1 MTVSYTHKFSSLK
14 SLSTVANIPISIVTK
29 ENLLTRYPDT
39 SQTNPMFTSF
49 LEHLHHFR
57 ILKNEI
63 QLITTDFFENFLSIP
78 LDNFWLVLGPV
89 VYQHPTRSKL
99 RNSINSFSK
108 KKDINDLEEYLLSQP
123 FIHINQLIEAGNLAY
138 LILTGK
144 NTNILKEIN
153 DLTMEYYSE
162 VITRQTEYIYNVR
175 TNSLFH
181 HDPILER
188 RIYQLVEEGN
198 VEEIIPYY
206 KAFMARGDFK
216 LGVLSKKSNLRSLKN
231 ITIATITLATRAAI
245 RGGVHPE
252 DAYTKG
258 DIMIQELEELDTVD
272 KVNWF
277 REQILFE
284 FTNMVAKT
292 KRRKYSKK
300 VTLCQELIYKH
311 LYDPDLS
318 LTFIANKLQLNKKY
332 LSNLFKKEVGISIN
346 QFIHQQKINEAK
358 KLLVYFNRSISEVS
372 NDLNFTDQS
381 HFTRVFKQYTHK
393 TPKQFID
400 ESKIDSFI

>member
-1 MTVSYTHKFSSLK
+1 MTVSYTHKFSLLK

-258 DIMIQELEELDTVD
+258 DIMIQELEVLDTVD